1 MKITYVTGNW
11 AKIASAKQFLEPLGI
26 EIDNIKIDTPE
37 LQDDSIENVAKY
49 SAKWASQELK
59 CDVLKNDS
67 GLCIDALNGFPGPYT
82 HYVDD
87 TLGEEKILKLLD
99 GEENR
104 NAYFIEVLAYC
115 KYNEEPITFTSI
127 TKGTIALEKQG
138 EYGWSWDFVF
148 IPEGQTKTLG
158 CFEDEERFKLW
169 SNDAYIKLADYLKQ
183 PQTHEMR
190 LHDEPFNLIKART
203 KTIELR
209 LLDEK
214 RSLINE
220 NDIIEFTSRITNEK
234 IKAKVI
240 KLHKY
245 GSFEELYKHHD
256 KVSMGYKIDEDANPK
271 DMEQYYSKEE
281 QNKYGVVGI
290 EIEVIENQYENN

>member
-11 AKIASAKQFLEPLGI
+11 AKIESAKQTLGPLGI
-26 EIDNIKIDTPE
+26 EIDNIKIDVPE

-87 TLGEEKILKLLD
+87 TLGEDKILKLLE

-127 TKGTIALEKQG
+127 TKGTIAKEKQG
-138 EYGWSWDFVF
+138 EYGWSWDFIF

-158 CFEDEERFKLW
+158 CFEDNERFKLW
-169 SNDAYIKLADYLKQ
+169 NNDAYLKLANYLKGQ
-183 PQTHEMR
+183 KHEMR
-190 LHDEPFNLIKART
+190 LHHEPFELIKAKT

-214 RSLINE
+214 RSLIKE
-220 NDIIEFTSRITNEK
+220 NDIIEFVDRTTNER
-234 IKAKVI
+234 IKTKVI
-240 KLHKY
+240 KRYKY
-245 GSFEELYKHHD
+245 NSFDELYKHHD
-256 KVSMGYKIDEDANPK
+256 KVSIGYKIDEEPNPK
-271 DMEQYYSKEE
+271 DMEQYYPQEE
-281 QNKYGVVGI
+281 QAKYGVVGI
-290 EIEVIENQYENN
+290 EIEVI